1 MSNLIQKIEEHKKLF
16 PLADLSGQ
24 LLKLEEELSEV
35 NAAENLKHKIDE
47 IADCIICSIGIYRFA
62 PQTAH
67 FIIKSIMM
75 QNDEYIPEIYDAV
88 ERKWQINLKRKWEYK
103 NGRYHHIEEFN

>member
-1 MSNLIQKIEEHKKLF
+1 MSNLKQKIEEHKKLF

-24 LLKLEEELSEV
+24 LMKLEEELNEV
-35 NAAENLKHKIDE
+35 DASINFQDKIEE
-47 IADCIICSIGIYRFA
+47 IADCIICCIGIHRFA

-67 FIIKSIMM
+67 FIIKSILT

-88 ERKWQINLKRKWEYK
+88 ENKWKINLSRKWEYK
-103 NGRYHHIEEFN
+103 DGKYHHIKEFN